1 MSEGGLFR
9 EEAVR
14 EFLRGRDERRLL
26 PISPRWL
33 GWTWWLLA
41 AFAAALAAFAL
52 FVPMDVEVQGPAV
65 VSARE
70 HGPLEV
76 AAMLSAA
83 DAARVGDEATLV
95 FFAAG
100 LPASA
105 PLRVSARDAGP
116 GGLVR
121 VHAALPESTALVAGI
136 AGRASVVVARRPL
149 AASFLR
155 GGLR

>member
-1 MSEGGLFR
+1 MSDGGLFR

-41 AFAAALAAFAL
+41 AFAAALAAFAVL
-52 FVPMDVEVQGPAV
+52 VPVDVEVQGPAV
-65 VSARE
+65 VTAGAGGRME
-70 HGPLEV
+70 I
-76 AAMLSAA
+76 AAVLGATEAA
-83 DAARVGDEATLV
+83 AVGDDATMV

-100 LPASA
+100 LPASG
-105 PLRVSARDAGP
+105 PLPVRAREAGP

-121 VHAALPESTALVAGI
+121 VRAALPESTTLVPGL
-136 AGRASVVVARRPL
+136 AGRASLVVARRTV
-149 AASFLR
+149 AASFVR